1 MLPASAQADVRIEQ
15 LMQMGFDAKLA
26 ERALRRANNVCS
38 AAARL
43 ARVRAW
49 TGLVA
54 GGRLGR
60 MEFAHPRL
68 AHSFLT
74 GPLLHS
80 QNYEDAITMLSAG
93 MVPEEDAFDVLAEA
107 EDEGISGGSAGAQP
121 SAPKTGETKQ
131 SEDPFTANLPKGAP
145 PSAILDSR
153 IETLMGM
160 GFEAA
165 DAENA
170 LRVAGD
176 DFDVALQLLTSVDE
190 TSA

>member
-1 MLPASAQADVRIEQ
+1 MSQAVDTSYGNVDASLPASAQADVRVEQ

-26 ERALRRANNVCS
+26 ERALRRANN
-38 AAARL
+38 
-43 ARVRAW
+43 
-49 TGLVA
+49 
-54 GGRLGR
+54 
-60 MEFAHPRL
+60 
-68 AHSFLT
+68 
-74 GPLLHS
+74 
-80 QNYEDAITMLSAG
+80 NYEDAITMLSAG
-93 MVPEEDAFDVLAEA
+93 MVPDEDEFDVLAEA
-107 EDEGISGGSAGAQP
+107 ENEGTSGGTARPPA
-121 SAPKTGETKQ
+121 KVVETKQ
-131 SEDPFTANLPKGAP
+131 SEDPFTANLPKDAP
-145 PSAILDSR
+145 ASAILDSR

>member
-1 MLPASAQADVRIEQ
+1 MAQPADTSYGTVDPKLPASAQADVRIEQ

-26 ERALRRANNVCS
+26 ERALRRANN
-38 AAARL
+38 
-43 ARVRAW
+43 
-49 TGLVA
+49 
-54 GGRLGR
+54 
-60 MEFAHPRL
+60 
-68 AHSFLT
+68 
-74 GPLLHS
+74 
-80 QNYEDAITMLSAG
+80 NYEDAITMLSAG

-121 SAPKTGETKQ
+121 SAPKTGEMKQ

>member
-1 MLPASAQADVRIEQ
+1 MRNSRSGHCGERTMYVEAMIYSLQ
-15 LMQMGFDAKLA
+15 LA
-26 ERALRRANNVCS
+26 ALFSRS
-38 AAARL
+38 
-43 ARVRAW
+43 
-49 TGLVA
+49 
-54 GGRLGR
+54 
-60 MEFAHPRL
+60 HPIPS
-68 AHSFLT
+68 HPIYSI
-74 GPLLHS
+74 HN

-93 MVPEEDAFDVLAEA
+93 MVPDEDEFDVLAEA
-107 EDEGISGGSAGAQP
+107 ENEGTSGGTARPPA
-121 SAPKTGETKQ
+121 KVVETKQ
-131 SEDPFTANLPKGAP
+131 SEDPFTANLPKDAP
-145 PSAILDSR
+145 ASAILDSR